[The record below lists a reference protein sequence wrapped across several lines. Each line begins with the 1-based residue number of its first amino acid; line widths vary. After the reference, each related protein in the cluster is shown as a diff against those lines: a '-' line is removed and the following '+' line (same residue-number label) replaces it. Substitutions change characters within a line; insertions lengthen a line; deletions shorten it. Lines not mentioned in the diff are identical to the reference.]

1 MVIVIRLQKA
11 DLNQILSSANAPPD
25 SNPPLPNVSPRYVEG
40 MKDNVSSIEST
51 TTISTNNHFYR
62 SHEVDN
68 TTVYTSSSAAPI
80 ATEPLGGAKEENT
93 HDMV

>member
-1 MVIVIRLQKA
+1 MVVLIRSQKA
-11 DLNQILSSANAPPD
+11 DFGQILSSAHA
-25 SNPPLPNVSPRYVEG
+25 SSHRNPPLPTICPRYAEG

-80 ATEPLGGAKEENT
+80 ATEPPGGAKGDNT

>member
-25 SNPPLPNVSPRYVEG
+25 SNPPLPNVSPRHAEG

-51 TTISTNNHFYR
+51 TTNSTNVHFYR
-62 SHEVDN
+62 SHEADN
-68 TTVYTSSSAAPI
+68 TTVYTLSSAAPI
-80 ATEPLGGAKEENT
+80 ATEPLGGAEENT
-93 HDMV
+93 HGMV